1 MFDALAEEAKT
12 IFAQQKKARKD
23 LIEKVLAEDEAEQAL
38 TPVEMI
44 VDPITSDSSG
54 DNEHSD
60 EEKDSQASAKKKT
73 NRKDTPGK
81 SKKRARTK
89 KKKNR
94 KKTATKVKKEPDTTE
109 KQSKRKETPAK
120 SKKTDEQ
127 VLADHDWHQELS
139 VLFCML
145 SYVAGQK
152 ITQK

>member
-1 MFDALAEEAKT
+1 MFGALAEEAKT

-23 LIEKVLAEDEAEQAL
+23 LIEKVLAEDE
-38 TPVEMI
+38 VEMI